1 MQELDKMFNRQRKYI
16 VYLLG
21 IYVLG
26 AVFTTYDTIF
36 QGLMLGTIFSLF
48 IFWSMVQKN
57 RKFSEAAAEGKKI
70 RSLGS
75 LTRMSSGALAAII
88 ALRYPEKFEI
98 VSVVL
103 GLMTVYLVIMIDYFI
118 QHLRR

>member
-1 MQELDKMFNRQRKYI
+1 MQQLDQMFNRQRKYI

-26 AVFTTYDTIF
+26 AIFTTYDTIF
-36 QGLMLGTIFSLF
+36 QGLILGTMFSLF

-57 RKFSEAAAEGKKI
+57 KKFTEAAVEGRKI

-75 LTRMSSGALAAII
+75 MTRMSAGALAAVIV
-88 ALRYPEKFEI
+88 LRYPDQFQM
-98 VSVVL
+98 VSMVM

>member
-26 AVFTTYDTIF
+26 AIFTTYDQIF
-36 QGLMLGTIFSLF
+36 LGLMLGTIFSLF

-57 RKFSEAAAEGKKI
+57 KKFSEAAAEGKKM

-75 LTRMSSGALAAII
+75 LTRMSAGALAAVI
-88 ALRYPEKFEI
+88 ALRYPEKFQV

>member
-1 MQELDKMFNRQRKYI
+1 MQELDKMFYKQRKYML
-16 VYLLG
+16 YLLG

-26 AVFTTYDTIF
+26 VILTTYDRIF
-36 QGLMLGTIFSLF
+36 QGLILGTIFSLF

-57 RKFSEAAAEGKKI
+57 KKFSEAVAAGKKA

-75 LTRMSSGALAAII
+75 ATRMAAAALATVI
-88 ALRYPEKFEI
+88 AVRYPEEF
-98 VSVVL
+98 SVASMVL
-103 GLMTVYLVIMIDYFI
+103 GLMTVYFVIMIDYFI

>member
-26 AVFTTYDTIF
+26 AIFTTYDTIF
-36 QGLMLGTIFSLF
+36 QGLILGTIFSLF

-57 RKFSEAAAEGKKI
+57 KKFSEAAVNGKKI

-75 LTRMSSGALAAII
+75 LTRMSAGALAAII
-88 ALRYPEKFEI
+88 ALRYPERFQ
-98 VSVVL
+98 VGFVVL
-103 GLMTVYLVIMIDYFI
+103 GLMTVYIVIMIDYFM
-118 QHLRR
+118 QYLRR

>member
-21 IYVLG
+21 FYVLG
-26 AVFTTYDTIF
+26 VVFTTYDPIF
-36 QGLMLGTIFSLF
+36 QGLILGTIFSLF

-57 RKFSEAAAEGKKI
+57 RKFSEAAAEGKKMK
-70 RSLGS
+70 SLGS
-75 LTRMSSGALAAII
+75 LTRMSAGALAAVI
-88 ALRYPEKFEI
+88 ALRYPEKFQI

-103 GLMTVYLVIMIDYFI
+103 GLMTVYLVIMIDYFM
-118 QHLRR
+118 QYLRR

>member
-1 MQELDKMFNRQRKYI
+1 MQDLDKMFNRQRKYL

-26 AVFTTYDTIF
+26 VLLTTYDTIF
-36 QGLMLGTIFSLF
+36 QGLILGTMFSLF

-57 RKFSEAAAEGKKI
+57 KKFAEAAAKGEKM

-75 LTRMSSGALAAII
+75 LTRMSAGALAAVI
-88 ALRYPEKFEI
+88 ALRYPEEFQI

-103 GLMTVYLVIMIDYFI
+103 GLMTVYFVIMIDYFL